1 MEMIKQLFENI
12 LRQPSRGIWAALTFC
27 LALSFS
33 ALAISEIYQST
44 DSDGNTVFSDTKS
57 DRSEP
62 VTLQP
67 TNTTTLPKLDTTDFI
82 ETEPSEEAPARYSSI
97 SIHSPLDDEVIRNTV
112 GNVNVSVLIEPALQA
127 NHGIQIL
134 VDGTAVTEPLSNTQF
149 QFGGIERGSH
159 QLSAQIIDLSDDS
172 VIETSPA
179 VQFHVK
185 QHSIRH

>member
-1 MEMIKQLFENI
+1 MKMIKQIFANI
-12 LRQPSRGIWAALTFC
+12 PRQPSRGAWTALTFF

-33 ALAISEIYQST
+33 TLAISEIYQST
-44 DSDGNTVFSDTKS
+44 DNDGNAVFSDIKS

-67 TNTTTLPKLDTTDFI
+67 TNTTTLPKLDTTDHM
-82 ETEPSEEAPARYSSI
+82 ETESSQEAPVRYSSV
-97 SIHSPLDDEVIRNTV
+97 SIQSPSDDEIIRNTV
-112 GNVNVSVLIEPALQA
+112 GNVNVSVLVEPALQA

-134 VDGTAVTEPLSNTQF
+134 VDGTAVTRPLSNTQF

-159 QLSAQIIDLSDDS
+159 QLSAQIVDLSDDS
-172 VIETSPA
+172 VVETSPT